1 VIFDIKRFAIHDGPG
16 IRTTVFLKG
25 CPLRCAWC
33 HNPEGIVSGPEPS
46 FRETRCVG
54 CGTCVETCTSHAV
67 TLVEGLAVTEPEA
80 CVRCGNCTEACPTA
94 ARAIVGWSVSA
105 QELFSELERDRV
117 FYEQSG
123 GGVTFS
129 GGEPLMQPE
138 FLTALLRECHARGV
152 HTAVDTS
159 CHGSWEIFESLGG
172 LVDLFLCD
180 IKHMDR
186 EEHRRLT
193 GVDNASILENIRY
206 VVAMGGEMII
216 RVPIIPGANDDDRN
230 IRDTGSFVASLPGVT
245 RLDMLPYNEGGCA
258 KLNRLLGAGESTQL
272 PTPDPDAMGHI
283 ADVLAGYALDVTIG
297 G

>member
-33 HNPEGIVSGPEPS
+33 HNPEGIAPGPELS
-46 FRETRCVG
+46 FREARCVG
-54 CGTCVETCTSHAV
+54 CGACVEICGSDAV
-67 TLVEGLAVTEPEA
+67 MLVDGRAMTQSGK
-80 CVRCGNCTEACPTA
+80 CVQCGSCVGVCPTA
-94 ARAIVGWSVSA
+94 GRDIVGRSVSA
-105 QELFSELERDRV
+105 QELVGDLERDRV

-138 FLTALLRECHARGV
+138 FLTALLRECRARGL

-159 CHGSWEIFESLGG
+159 CHGPWETFESLGE

-193 GVDNASILENIRY
+193 GVDNTSILDNIRR
-206 VVAMGGEMII
+206 VVAMGGEMTI
-216 RVPIIPGANDDDRN
+216 RMPTIPGANDDDGN
-230 IRDTGSFVASLPGVT
+230 VRDTGSFVASLPGVT
-245 RLDMLPYNEGGCA
+245 RLDILPYNEGGCA
-258 KLNRLLGAGESTQL
+258 KLRRLLNGEESTPL
-272 PTPDPDAMGHI
+272 RAAEPDTVRRI
-283 ADVLAGYALDVTIG
+283 AHVLADFGLDVTIG